1 MKDGLLK
8 CSKICMFKH
17 TDCPN
22 SECKHWIDYKKDH
35 NCTLIA
41 VYNHGPLTLR
51 EAAERLKISF
61 ARVKQIESAALA
73 KLKKK
78 KLIRSL
84 LF

>member
-1 MKDGLLK
+1 MKDGLRP
-8 CSKICMFKH
+8 CSRACRKFKIE
-17 TDCPN
+17 CPHE
-22 SECKHWIDYKKDH
+22 ECKHWIDYKKDH

>member
-1 MKDGLLK
+1 MKDGLRE
-8 CSKICMFKH
+8 CSRACQKFK
-17 TDCPN
+17 TPCPHQ
-22 SECKHWIDYKKDH
+22 ECRHWIDYKEDY
-35 NCTLIA
+35 NCTLVT
-41 VYNHGPLTLR
+41 VYEHGPLTLR

-78 KLIRSL
+78 KLVRSL